1 MEQTEKYTIEFLA
14 DALNDITEILSAFV
28 MLGSISGA
36 KRIQNKIRKAA
47 EQVQIFPY
55 SGVTVPDMHMA
66 KAGFRMMIAEKYLMI
81 YKVFEDDKKVIFY
94 HIINGKRNYPVFMQ
108 RMYSET
114 NEETPKR
121 GEHK

>member
-55 SGVTVPDMHMA
+55 SGVTVSDMHMA

-94 HIINGKRNYPVFMQ
+94 RIINGKRNYPVFMQ